1 MSTEYKVLIVE
12 APSQPPAPVQ
22 VTLETLRDAILKH
35 PDLALDALR
44 IAIQGGAVEPPQV
57 GGTQLGGNMPLD
69 TPIFKMVSP
78 EQAKLLSAAAAKLTK
93 EDLVDL
99 ATKKKSAA
107 DLNLTVDDMKTIND
121 AFHAEFTNAP
131 AGLRSTVSCCC
142 CTPCCCCTAAAVTE
156 PIRRVA

>member
-1 MSTEYKVLIVE
+1 MSTEYKVLVVE

-44 IAIQGGAVEPPQV
+44 IAIQGGAVSPP
-57 GGTQLGGNMPLD
+57 TQLGGNLPLD

-78 EQAKLLSAAAAKLTK
+78 EQAKLLSPAAAKLTK

-99 ATKKKSAA
+99 AAKKKKPE
-107 DLNLTVDDMKTIND
+107 DLNLTLDDMKTIN
-121 AFHAEFTNAP
+121 ALSGQAT
-131 AGLRSTVSCCC
+131 LSLS
-142 CTPCCCCTAAAVTE
+142 
-156 PIRRVA
+156 